1 MLLLQV
7 LPDVLLRLTGY
18 MVAAV
23 TVFKHKTQFF
33 LKISFSA

>member
-7 LPDVLLRLTGY
+7 LPDVLLRLTGD

-33 LKISFSA
+33 LEISFKA

>member
-23 TVFKHKTQFF
+23 TIFKHKNQFF
-33 LKISFSA
+33 LKISFKS

>member
-23 TVFKHKTQFF
+23 TVFKHKPQFF
-33 LKISFSA
+33 LKISFKA